1 MSQVLN
7 SYRHLLREVNIQYTK
22 GANNDTFAKEL
33 KSIFRQNK
41 DVTDPKKVSA
51 LVQNADNVLIFLKS
65 SRQHK
70 ILRDQYAAI
79 VLEQKKRIEM
89 SAHRVGLELPKPYD
103 PNSPLPGSN
112 PEAAVADRVAKAFGN

>member
-51 LVQNADNVLIFLKS
+51 LVQNADN
-65 SRQHK
+65 